1 MTDQNST
8 AASDPNQ
15 SLFLG
20 IDIGGTNVKIG
31 VINDAGESLANT
43 KIPTDPELGPAVV
56 LQKIKEAASGI
67 IKEAGTSLPKL
78 KAVGVVSPGT
88 MNIKQGMLINP
99 TNLPGWQNY
108 PIRQKFADAFE
119 RPTYLNNDANAAAYG
134 EYWAGAARNAS
145 SLVFWTLGTGIGCGI
160 IINDVVLNGEN
171 SHGGECGH
179 IIIEMNEGRP
189 WDTGQTGTLEA
200 YASAKALIQRTY
212 EALDAGTESS
222 LQQVQESGESIT
234 PLLVAG
240 EAEKGDDLSL
250 KLIMDTARYLG
261 VGTTSLM
268 HTIDPDMV
276 LFGGAMTF
284 GGNETELGRRFLARI
299 KEEVKQR
306 AFPTPYENTT
316 INFASLGGDA
326 GYIGSAGCARRD
338 WINAG
343 SPEN

>member
-1 MTDQNST
+1 MTDTQNSPS
-8 AASDPNQ
+8 ADPNA

-43 KIPTDPELGPAVV
+43 KISTSAELGPAAVM
-56 LQKIKEAASGI
+56 QNIKAASEEVL
-67 IKEAGTSLPKL
+67 KQAGTSIPEL

-88 MNIKQGMLINP
+88 MSIKDGMLINP
-99 TNLPGWQNY
+99 TNLPGWQNF
-108 PIRQKFADAFE
+108 PIRQKFAELFE

-134 EYWAGAARNAS
+134 EYWAGAAREAN

-179 IIIEMNEGRP
+179 IIIEMTNGRP

-200 YASAKALIQRTY
+200 YASAKALIQRAY
-212 EALDAGTESS
+212 EALEEGAKSS
-222 LQQVQESGESIT
+222 LQQLQESGESIT
-234 PLLVAG
+234 PLMIAR
-240 EAEKGDDLSL
+240 EAEKGDELSEF
-250 KLIMDTARYLG
+250 LIMETARFLG
-261 VGTTSLM
+261 VGTVTLM
-268 HTIDPDMV
+268 HTIDPDTV

-299 KEEVKQR
+299 KEEVKLR
-306 AFPTPYENTT
+306 AFPTPYANTK

-326 GYIGSAGCARRD
+326 GYFGSAGCARRD
-338 WINAG
+338 WITAG
-343 SPEN
+343 RPEN